1 MKSNLDIS
9 VIILAAGLSRR
20 AGQDKQFFRIGR
32 RYLVDITLK
41 KFLDIPFVSR
51 IVLVLS
57 KENIK
62 KYSGIF
68 KNKKIMIVEGGKTR
82 MESLLNGSKHIRDG
96 SDLIMIHDGAR
107 PFVSST
113 LIRRIALATIK
124 YEVVI
129 PVMPLKDTVKEL
141 SRDGR
146 VLKTVNRASHF
157 VVQTPQSY
165 SRKFFDMLVE
175 NLDDID
181 ATDDSQIIENLGFDV
196 HTVDGEDSNIKITTP
211 LDLKIAKVIYEET
224 ERK

>member
-165 SRKFFDMLVE
+165 SRKFFDMLRE

>member
-165 SRKFFDMLVE
+165 SRRFFDMLRE

-181 ATDDSQIIENLGFDV
+181 ATDDSHIIENLGFDV